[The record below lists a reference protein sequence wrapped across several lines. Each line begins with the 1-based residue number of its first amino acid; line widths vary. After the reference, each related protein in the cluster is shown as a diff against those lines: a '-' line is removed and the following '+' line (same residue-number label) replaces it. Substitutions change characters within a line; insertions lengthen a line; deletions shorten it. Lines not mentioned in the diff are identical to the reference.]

1 MQFKTTIITG
11 IFLLL
16 ISSLSIAKPISK
28 EISSQKNEQIAKKKS
43 FFTELFIFKKT
54 KNKKKRA
61 SAISKASLGLGII
74 SVPLIIVGVGAIT
87 GLAAIIT
94 GVIALNNNDNRTST
108 RKFADTGIKLGASMI
123 IAGLM
128 ALLAVWWIGKRLGEE

>member
-94 GVIALNNNDNRTST
+94 GVIALNNNDNRTSS